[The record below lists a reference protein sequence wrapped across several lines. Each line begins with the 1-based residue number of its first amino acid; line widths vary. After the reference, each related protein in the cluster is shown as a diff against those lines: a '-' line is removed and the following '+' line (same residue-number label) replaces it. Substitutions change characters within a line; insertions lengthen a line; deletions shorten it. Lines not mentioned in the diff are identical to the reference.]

1 MQVKDIKILNKFDFY
16 QLFTNFAIKYIKFS
30 LKGFFVLYN
39 AVDIQKIL
47 PHRYP
52 FLLLDRVTEL
62 IAGKHIEGF
71 KNVSISEPVF
81 QGHFP
86 DHPIYPGV
94 MIIEGMAQA
103 GGILA
108 FKSMDN
114 ASQEEINNKVVY
126 FMSIDKAKFRTPVVP
141 GDQLIYKIDVI
152 RNKGVV
158 WQLDAKAYVDDKL
171 VAQAELKAM
180 IVDKNKV

>member
-1 MQVKDIKILNKFDFY
+1 M
-16 QLFTNFAIKYIKFS
+16 LFN
-30 LKGFFVLYN
+30 V
-39 AVDIQKIL
+39 VDIQNIL

-52 FLLLDRVTEL
+52 FLLVDRITEL
-62 IAGKHIEGF
+62 TPGEYIEGL

-86 DHPIYPGV
+86 GHPIYPGV

-103 GGILA
+103 GGVLA
-108 FKSMDN
+108 FKSMDL
-114 ASQEEINNKVVY
+114 ASQEEIENKVVY
-126 FMSIDKAKFRTPVVP
+126 FMSIDKAKFRAPVTP

-152 RNKGVV
+152 KNKGAV
-158 WQLDAKAYVDDKL
+158 WQLDAKAYVDDKI

-180 IVDKNKV
+180 IVDK